1 MYKDRL
7 SKGEMGTTTTVDRKR
22 INEALDKHL
31 ERSSPSTSKGF
42 NGKDKD
48 RMSVQS
54 IMSGSSGRQ
63 PSDQR
68 SIPLSKNRCS
78 DGQFFLAL
86 TILRLT
92 GFVMRSW

>member
-31 ERSSPSTSKGF
+31 ERSSPSTSRGL

-48 RMSVQS
+48 RVSTQS
-54 IMSGSSGRQ
+54 IISGSSGKQ

-68 SIPLSKNRCS
+68 DSRSVSLPKNRCS
-78 DGQFFLAL
+78 DGKFILFQFSLACVYR
-86 TILRLT
+86 IL
-92 GFVMRSW
+92 